1 MGMSKVPGFPFSAIV
16 GHDRLLLSLL
26 LTAVS
31 PGIGGVVVRGEKGTA
46 KTTAVRALAPLLP
59 RGEVVDLPLGATEDR
74 VVGSIDV
81 ETVLTT
87 GHADFRPG
95 LLSRADGGVLYV
107 DEVNLLADHLVDV
120 LLDAAATGH
129 VTVER
134 DGVSH
139 TEDARFVLVGT
150 MNPEEGELRPQLLDR
165 FGLAVDVTASRDPG
179 TRVEILRRRLAYED
193 DPRAFAARWAEA
205 DGDLRDR
212 LARARALVGR
222 VELSDVHLA
231 RIASLCADFDVDG
244 MRADLVIARTA
255 RAHAAW
261 RGDTTVTD
269 EDIRIAA
276 ELALPHR
283 RRRDPFDEPGVDQT
297 ELDEALDRAE
307 DRFPDPDA
315 DADAEA
321 DAEPPQAE
329 DDGAEAEPADQPDPG
344 EQPEP
349 TDHPDQ
355 PESQPAPGGNGG
367 IARQGDPFRR

>member
-1 MGMSKVPGFPFSAIV
+1 M
-16 GHDRLLLSLL
+16 HLS
-26 LTAVS
+26 
-31 PGIGGVVVRGEKGTA
+31 
-46 KTTAVRALAPLLP
+46 
-59 RGEVVDLPLGATEDR
+59 
-74 VVGSIDV
+74 
-81 ETVLTT
+81 
-87 GHADFRPG
+87 
-95 LLSRADGGVLYV
+95 
-107 DEVNLLADHLVDV
+107 
-120 LLDAAATGH
+120 
-129 VTVER
+129 
-134 DGVSH
+134 
-139 TEDARFVLVGT
+139 
-150 MNPEEGELRPQLLDR
+150 
-165 FGLAVDVTASRDPG
+165 
-179 TRVEILRRRLAYED
+179 
-193 DPRAFAARWAEA
+193 
-205 DGDLRDR
+205 
-212 LARARALVGR
+212 
-222 VELSDVHLA
+222 

-307 DRFPDPDA
+307 DRFPDT

-329 DDGAEAEPADQPDPG
+329 DDGDDSEPADQPDSG

-355 PESQPAPGGNGG
+355 PEPQPAPGGNGG